1 MGWIDPV
8 VSYASPPRL
17 TAPEPRDVGTATFD
31 DASDSRWEC
40 VDRAMTASVID
51 LDGCDVLEIENSTL
65 DGVTFMGR
73 TMPRSTLVHS
83 VLVGCDLSGAR
94 FDSLRNVRF
103 ADCKLVGADFA
114 GAEVLDVSF
123 HGCVLRIVNLRMAKL
138 RRVEFVDCTLHD
150 VDAHGLEAE
159 DVSFVGSDLERVNI
173 DRMRAR
179 RVDLRRCRCP
189 PERLL
194 PPVLTNVFICIGI
207 ATISSASPAAR
218 AASHASSWVMSPPAA
233 MFSKMLPAMIILC
246 CKTVP
251 IWRRTAVTSRRE
263 RS

>member
-94 FDSLRNVRF
+94 FDSLRTVRF
-103 ADCKLVGADFA
+103 VDCKLVGADFA

-179 RVDLRRCRCP
+179 RVDLRAARRLGLEHVGSLNGCLIGDDQLTELSYQLAFAAGLAI
-189 PERLL
+189 ERDR
-194 PPVLTNVFICIGI
+194 GGD
-207 ATISSASPAAR
+207 ASP
-218 AASHASSWVMSPPAA
+218 VD
-233 MFSKMLPAMIILC
+233 
-246 CKTVP
+246 
-251 IWRRTAVTSRRE
+251 
-263 RS
+263 